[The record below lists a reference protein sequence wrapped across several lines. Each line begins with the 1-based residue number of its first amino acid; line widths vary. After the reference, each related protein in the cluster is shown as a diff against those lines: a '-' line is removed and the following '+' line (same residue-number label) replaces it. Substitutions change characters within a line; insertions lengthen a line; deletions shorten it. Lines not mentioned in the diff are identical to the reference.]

1 MNANLLKSKI
11 VLKGLNV
18 DKLLELM
25 EANGSKMSRTA
36 YFRKLNGT
44 SEFDQSEIKAIV
56 KALGI
61 PKEEIIPIFFD

>member
-18 DKLLELM
+18 DKLLEIM
-25 EANGSKMSRTA
+25 QENGSPLSRTA

-44 SEFDQSEIKAIV
+44 SEFNQSEIKAIV
-56 KALGI
+56 EALEI